1 MDPLELHN
9 DDFWQ
14 MPVGSGMY
22 KVAEFNPGNYVVYER
37 FEGYEGEAPQFDRMV
52 LSAVGDY
59 TIAASL
65 GDVDYM
71 ISSNPDQI
79 NSLNE
84 MEHMTQ
90 FPVPINYYR
99 YLVCNLGDG
108 EGWVNEKIAD
118 PRIRRALLMAIDR
131 ENLLNAL
138 FAGLGNVA
146 NSGVPTTAA
155 EYDATLDTYAY
166 DPEVAKALLVEAGFD
181 FNETI
186 KLRYY
191 AGDTASISLMEAI
204 AYSWEE
210 IGVKVD
216 VAKFQGSST
225 EELFSIR
232 DYDFSLKALS
242 AFSYEE
248 YYGEYTSTNNN
259 FRKVLNAATDFD
271 ALVAELAA
279 TPDAEGRAEIL
290 SELQQLEQALLY
302 KMPLGCFNVFIYV
315 NTGKLDV
322 SQAEFGNPYYNYDNH
337 FATWDY
343 VQ

>member
-1 MDPLELHN
+1 M
-9 DDFWQ
+9 
-14 MPVGSGMY
+14 
-22 KVAEFNPGNYVVYER
+22 
-37 FEGYEGEAPQFDRMV
+37 
-52 LSAVGDY
+52 
-59 TIAASL
+59 
-65 GDVDYM
+65 
-71 ISSNPDQI
+71 
-79 NSLNE
+79 
-84 MEHMTQ
+84 
-90 FPVPINYYR
+90 
-99 YLVCNLGDG
+99 
-108 EGWVNEKIAD
+108 NEKIAD

-166 DPEVAKALLVEAGFD
+166 DPEAAKALLVEAGFD

-242 AFSYEE
+242 AFS
-248 YYGEYTSTNNN
+248 
-259 FRKVLNAATDFD
+259 
-271 ALVAELAA
+271 
-279 TPDAEGRAEIL
+279 
-290 SELQQLEQALLY
+290 
-302 KMPLGCFNVFIYV
+302 
-315 NTGKLDV
+315 
-322 SQAEFGNPYYNYDNH
+322 
-337 FATWDY
+337 
-343 VQ
+343 

>member
-1 MDPLELHN
+1 
-9 DDFWQ
+9 
-14 MPVGSGMY
+14 
-22 KVAEFNPGNYVVYER
+22 
-37 FEGYEGEAPQFDRMV
+37 
-52 LSAVGDY
+52 
-59 TIAASL
+59 
-65 GDVDYM
+65 
-71 ISSNPDQI
+71 
-79 NSLNE
+79 
-84 MEHMTQ
+84 
-90 FPVPINYYR
+90 
-99 YLVCNLGDG
+99 
-108 EGWVNEKIAD
+108 
-118 PRIRRALLMAIDR
+118 
-131 ENLLNAL
+131 
-138 FAGLGNVA
+138 
-146 NSGVPTTAA
+146 
-155 EYDATLDTYAY
+155 
-166 DPEVAKALLVEAGFD
+166 
-181 FNETI
+181 
-186 KLRYY
+186 
-191 AGDTASISLMEAI
+191 MEAI

-302 KMPLGCFNVFIYV
+302 KMPLVCFNVFIYV